1 LLKNVFLHQTIYKM
15 KKVIFILFAITLL
28 SSCVVNRN
36 ACPGVAEDNQVN
48 TYS

>member
-1 LLKNVFLHQTIYKM
+1 LLKNVFLQQTIYKM

-36 ACPGVAEDNQVN
+36 ACPGVTQVN
-48 TYS
+48 QLNTNS